1 MMIQIGN
8 ETRERKPFMK
18 NGDAMIERAILIADK
33 DPAVRKQMA
42 DLCIE
47 AGYQVVATNSAA
59 CVLRD
64 ILKGNVQVVL
74 LGSEF
79 DEFLAADLIPLLKM
93 CNRDL
98 MIILMADEF
107 PLPLERKIRLEGIFY
122 HALRPLDSQDR
133 EEIRLALQCAFE
145 DSASRPVGG
154 NARRLFGNH

>member
-1 MMIQIGN
+1 
-8 ETRERKPFMK
+8 
-18 NGDAMIERAILIADK
+18 MIERAILIADK
-33 DPAVRKQMA
+33 DPSVRKQMA

-47 AGYQVVATNSAA
+47 AGYQVLATNSVA

-64 ILKGNVQVVL
+64 ILKRNVQVVL

-79 DEFLAADLIPLLKM
+79 DELSVADLIPLLKM

-98 MIILMADEF
+98 TIILMSDEF

-122 HALRPLDSQDR
+122 HAMRPLDPQDR

-145 DSASRPVGG
+145 DSASKPNGV
-154 NARRLFGNH
+154 NVKRLISNH